1 MILCFSAW
9 EKQFWKGQ
17 LTTGWLAAH
26 GFLNVFYIL
35 MWRQSRLVINLFDK
49 MVEFVLSEAEVEN
62 SVCDMSIVSEERESN
77 REFIDDAEYDENK
90 SEEVIVDDFKNWE
103 KKLTSL
109 KKLWEIIMGT
119 TTLILFFQFCMQFVF
134 N

>member
-1 MILCFSAW
+1 
-9 EKQFWKGQ
+9 
-17 LTTGWLAAH
+17 
-26 GFLNVFYIL
+26 
-35 MWRQSRLVINLFDK
+35 

-62 SVCDMSIVSEERESN
+62 SVCDMSIVSEERDSN
-77 REFIDDAEYDENK
+77 REFIDDAEYDENE
-90 SEEVIVDDFKNWE
+90 SEEVIVDDFKNWK
-103 KKLTSL
+103 KKLMSL

>member
-1 MILCFSAW
+1 
-9 EKQFWKGQ
+9 
-17 LTTGWLAAH
+17 
-26 GFLNVFYIL
+26 
-35 MWRQSRLVINLFDK
+35 

-62 SVCDMSIVSEERESN
+62 SVCDLSIVSEERESN
-77 REFIDDAEYDENK
+77 REFIDDAEYDENE
-90 SEEVIVDDFKNWE
+90 SEEVIVDDFKNWK

>member
-1 MILCFSAW
+1 M
-9 EKQFWKGQ
+9 
-17 LTTGWLAAH
+17 
-26 GFLNVFYIL
+26 
-35 MWRQSRLVINLFDK
+35 INLFGK

-77 REFIDDAEYDENK
+77 REFVDDAEYDENE

>member
-1 MILCFSAW
+1 MILSFSAW
-9 EKQFWKGQ
+9 ENQFWKGQ
-17 LTTGWLAAH
+17 LTTGWLATH

-35 MWRQSRLVINLFDK
+35 MWRQWRLVINLFGK

-77 REFIDDAEYDENK
+77 REFIDDAEYDENE

-119 TTLILFFQFCMQFVF
+119 TTLILFF
-134 N
+134 

>member
-1 MILCFSAW
+1 M
-9 EKQFWKGQ
+9 
-17 LTTGWLAAH
+17 
-26 GFLNVFYIL
+26 
-35 MWRQSRLVINLFDK
+35 INLFGK

-77 REFIDDAEYDENK
+77 REFIDDAEYDENE

>member
-1 MILCFSAW
+1 M
-9 EKQFWKGQ
+9 
-17 LTTGWLAAH
+17 T
-26 GFLNVFYIL
+26 
-35 MWRQSRLVINLFDK
+35 
-49 MVEFVLSEAEVEN
+49 EFVLSEAEVEN
-62 SVCDMSIVSEERESN
+62 SACDDMSIVSEERESN
-77 REFIDDAEYDENK
+77 REFIDDAEYDENE

>member
-1 MILCFSAW
+1 
-9 EKQFWKGQ
+9 
-17 LTTGWLAAH
+17 
-26 GFLNVFYIL
+26 
-35 MWRQSRLVINLFDK
+35 

-62 SVCDMSIVSEERESN
+62 SVCDMSIVSEERDSN
-77 REFIDDAEYDENK
+77 REFIDDAEYDENE